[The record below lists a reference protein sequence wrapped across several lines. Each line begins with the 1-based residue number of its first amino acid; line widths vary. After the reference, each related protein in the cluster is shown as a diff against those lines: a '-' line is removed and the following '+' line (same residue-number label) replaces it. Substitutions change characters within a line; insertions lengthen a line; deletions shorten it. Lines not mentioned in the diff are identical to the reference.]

1 MNDTMTH
8 ESQAGASAGA
18 LLRQA
23 RQSAGMDI
31 AVLASALKVPVSKL
45 QALENDDFAVL
56 PDAVFA
62 RALASSV
69 CRTLKVDPAPVL
81 GQLPQGQAPRL
92 VGDKDG
98 LNAKFKDPQDK
109 APPLRLPAASRGVS
123 LTVLVLLAAAAAV
136 YFLPSGMLEFDLARA
151 PAPAPAPAPAQ
162 AVVEASQENGS
173 VSEPVPGAESAVSAQ
188 SPASDVPAAAPTAA
202 VPAAAVP
209 MVAASVASAAGTVVA
224 SALLE
229 FRATAESW
237 VQVRDAAGAVVFE
250 RTLKAGE
257 SAQAPGKPPLSVVVG
272 KVNATEVMVRG
283 APFDLSTVARENVAR
298 FEVK

>member
-31 AVLASALKVPVSKL
+31 AVLASALKVPVNKL

-151 PAPAPAPAPAQ
+151 PAPAPAH
-162 AVVEASQENGS
+162 AVIEPSLENVA
-173 VSEPVPGAESAVSAQ
+173 VSEATLDAESAVPVQ
-188 SPASDVPAAAPTAA
+188 PPASDLPSAAPTAA
-202 VPAAAVP
+202 LPAAAVP
-209 MVAASVASAAGTVVA
+209 MVAASVASAAGTAVA

-283 APFDLSTVARENVAR
+283 APFDLSAVARENVAR

>member
-45 QALENDDFAVL
+45 QALENDDFTVL

-151 PAPAPAPAPAQ
+151 PAPAPAQ

-173 VSEPVPGAESAVSAQ
+173 VSEAVPVAESAVSAQ

-209 MVAASVASAAGTVVA
+209 MVAASVASAAGAAVA

-283 APFDLSTVARENVAR
+283 APFNLSTVARENVAR

>member
-31 AVLASALKVPVSKL
+31 AVLASALKVPVNKL

-151 PAPAPAPAPAQ
+151 PAPAPAQ

-173 VSEPVPGAESAVSAQ
+173 VSEAVPGAESAVSAQ

>member
-45 QALENDDFAVL
+45 QALENDDFTVL

-151 PAPAPAPAPAQ
+151 PAPAPAQ
-162 AVVEASQENGS
+162 AVVEAHQETVA
-173 VSEPVPGAESAVSAQ
+173 VSEAVPGAESAVSAQ

-209 MVAASVASAAGTVVA
+209 MVAASVASAAGTAVA

>member
-151 PAPAPAPAPAQ
+151 PAPAPAQ

-202 VPAAAVP
+202 VPVAAVP

>member
-31 AVLASALKVPVSKL
+31 AVLASALKVPVNKL
-45 QALENDDFAVL
+45 QALENDDFTVL

-151 PAPAPAPAPAQ
+151 PAPAPAQ

-173 VSEPVPGAESAVSAQ
+173 VSEPVPGAESALSAQ

-209 MVAASVASAAGTVVA
+209 MVAASVASAAGTAVA

>member
-31 AVLASALKVPVSKL
+31 AVLASALKVPVNKL

-123 LTVLVLLAAAAAV
+123 LTALVLLAAAAAV

-151 PAPAPAPAPAQ
+151 PAPAPAH
-162 AVVEASQENGS
+162 AVIEPSLENVA
-173 VSEPVPGAESAVSAQ
+173 VSEATLDAESAVPVQ
-188 SPASDVPAAAPTAA
+188 PPASDLPSAAPTAA
-202 VPAAAVP
+202 LPAAAVP
-209 MVAASVASAAGTVVA
+209 MVAASVASAAGTAVA

-283 APFDLSTVARENVAR
+283 APFDLSAVARENVAR

>member
-45 QALENDDFAVL
+45 QALENDDFTVL

-151 PAPAPAPAPAQ
+151 PAPAPAQ

-209 MVAASVASAAGTVVA
+209 MVAASVASAAGAAVA

>member
-31 AVLASALKVPVSKL
+31 AVLASALKVPVNKL
-45 QALENDDFAVL
+45 QALENDDFTVL

-151 PAPAPAPAPAQ
+151 PAPAPAQ

-173 VSEPVPGAESAVSAQ
+173 VSEAVPGAESAVSAQ

-209 MVAASVASAAGTVVA
+209 MVAASVASAAGAAVA

>member
-45 QALENDDFAVL
+45 QALENDDFTVL

-151 PAPAPAPAPAQ
+151 PAPAPAQ

-173 VSEPVPGAESAVSAQ
+173 VSEPVPGAESALSAQ

-209 MVAASVASAAGTVVA
+209 MVAASVASAAGTAVA

>member
-45 QALENDDFAVL
+45 QALETDDFTVL

-62 RALASSV
+62 RALASSM

-151 PAPAPAPAPAQ
+151 PAPAPAQ

-173 VSEPVPGAESAVSAQ
+173 VSEAVPGAESAVSAQ

-209 MVAASVASAAGTVVA
+209 MVAASVASAAGMAVA

>member
-45 QALENDDFAVL
+45 QALENDDFTVL

-69 CRTLKVDPAPVL
+69 CRTLKVDPVPVL

-151 PAPAPAPAPAQ
+151 PAPAPAQ

-173 VSEPVPGAESAVSAQ
+173 VSEAVPGAESAVSAQ

>member
-1 MNDTMTH
+1 MNDTTTH
-8 ESQAGASAGA
+8 EGQTGASAGA

-23 RQSAGMDI
+23 RQAAGMDI

-81 GQLPQGQAPRL
+81 GQLPQSQAPRL
-92 VGDKDG
+92 VGEKDG

-123 LTVLVLLAAAAAV
+123 LAVLVLLAGAAAV
-136 YFLPSGMLEFDLARA
+136 YFLPSGMLEFDWART
-151 PAPAPAPAPAQ
+151 PAP
-162 AVVEASQENGS
+162 
-173 VSEPVPGAESAVSAQ
+173 EPVHAVAEAFQEGAAVAEATQDAGS
-188 SPASDVPAAAPTAA
+188 A
-202 VPAAAVP
+202 VPAQPSASDLPLAAPAAPASQATAAP
-209 MVAASVASAAGTVVA
+209 MAAASVAPAAVAAASSAV
-224 SALLE
+224 LE
-229 FRATAESW
+229 FRASAESW
-237 VQVRDAAGAVVFE
+237 VQVRDASGAVVFE

-257 SAQAPGKPPLSVVVG
+257 SAQAPGKPPLAVVVG
-272 KVNATEVMVRG
+272 RAHATEVMVRG
-283 APFDLSTVARENVAR
+283 VPFDLAAVARENVAR

>member
-31 AVLASALKVPVSKL
+31 AVLASALKVPVNKL

-69 CRTLKVDPAPVL
+69 CRTLKVDPVPVL

-151 PAPAPAPAPAQ
+151 PAPAPAQ

-173 VSEPVPGAESAVSAQ
+173 VSEAVPGAESAVSAQ

-202 VPAAAVP
+202 VPVAAVP

>member
-1 MNDTMTH
+1 VN
-8 ESQAGASAGA
+8 
-18 LLRQA
+18 
-23 RQSAGMDI
+23 
-31 AVLASALKVPVSKL
+31 KL
-45 QALENDDFAVL
+45 QALENDDFTVL

-151 PAPAPAPAPAQ
+151 PAPAPAQ

-209 MVAASVASAAGTVVA
+209 MVAASVASAAGAAVA

-272 KVNATEVMVRG
+272 KVNATEVIVRG

>member
-31 AVLASALKVPVSKL
+31 AVLASALKVPVNKL
-45 QALENDDFAVL
+45 QALENDDFTVL

-151 PAPAPAPAPAQ
+151 PAPAPAQ

-188 SPASDVPAAAPTAA
+188 SPASDVPAAAPTAV

-209 MVAASVASAAGTVVA
+209 MVAASVASAAGTAVA

>member
-45 QALENDDFAVL
+45 QALENDDFTVL

-69 CRTLKVDPAPVL
+69 CRTLKVDPVPVL

-151 PAPAPAPAPAQ
+151 PAPAPAQ

-173 VSEPVPGAESAVSAQ
+173 VSEAVPGAESAVSAQ

-202 VPAAAVP
+202 VPVAAVP
-209 MVAASVASAAGTVVA
+209 MVAASVASAAGAAVA

>member
-45 QALENDDFAVL
+45 QALENDDFTVL

-151 PAPAPAPAPAQ
+151 PAPAPAQ

-173 VSEPVPGAESAVSAQ
+173 VSEAVPGAESAVSAQ

-209 MVAASVASAAGTVVA
+209 MVAASVASAAGAAVA

>member
-31 AVLASALKVPVSKL
+31 AVLASALKVPVNKL
-45 QALENDDFAVL
+45 QALENDDFTVL

-151 PAPAPAPAPAQ
+151 PAPAPAQ
-162 AVVEASQENGS
+162 AVVDASQENGS
-173 VSEPVPGAESAVSAQ
+173 VSEAMPGAESAVSAQ

-209 MVAASVASAAGTVVA
+209 MVAASVASAAGTAVA

>member
-45 QALENDDFAVL
+45 QALENDDFTVL

-151 PAPAPAPAPAQ
+151 PAPAPAPA
-162 AVVEASQENGS
+162 VVEASQENGS
-173 VSEPVPGAESAVSAQ
+173 VSEAVPGAESAVSAQ

-209 MVAASVASAAGTVVA
+209 MVAASVASAAGAAVA

>member
-45 QALENDDFAVL
+45 QALENDDFTVL

-69 CRTLKVDPAPVL
+69 CRALKVDPAPVL

-151 PAPAPAPAPAQ
+151 PAPAPEPAQ

-202 VPAAAVP
+202 VPVAAVP

>member
-45 QALENDDFAVL
+45 QALENDDFTVL

-151 PAPAPAPAPAQ
+151 PAPAPAQ

-202 VPAAAVP
+202 VPVAAVP
-209 MVAASVASAAGTVVA
+209 MVAASVVSAAGTVVA

>member
-31 AVLASALKVPVSKL
+31 AVLASALKVPVNKL

-151 PAPAPAPAPAQ
+151 PAPAPAPAQ

-173 VSEPVPGAESAVSAQ
+173 VSEAVPGAESAVSAQ

-209 MVAASVASAAGTVVA
+209 MVAASVASAAGTAVA